1 MRGSPPTPLNYKWRD
16 IKKVMPG
23 TGPRPRLNNK
33 NMSLSPTS
41 PPTLHPGRA
50 SPPTSPPPPPLYT
63 STPTPL
69 YTGSAEESDGN
80 SSDGDSDG
88 DTSLSPSPDTTSGWC
103 PSPAPLPPPSPPPPS
118 TLPLSPN
125 VCSNSLTHSLNNQVM
140 SNSQLREEVRLWRK
154 RGSGSRGSRR
164 APRPITRR
172 MEASRVTREY
182 GVVVCSVSC
191 DE

>member
-1 MRGSPPTPLNYKWRD
+1 
-16 IKKVMPG
+16 MPG

-50 SPPTSPPPPPLYT
+50 SPPTSPPPPPPH
-63 STPTPL
+63 STH
-69 YTGSAEESDGN
+69 
-80 SSDGDSDG
+80 
-88 DTSLSPSPDTTSGWC
+88 
-103 PSPAPLPPPSPPPPS
+103 PPPPLSTQGVLRRVMETAVMETVMETHHCLHLQTRRLAGALLLPLSLRPPPS